1 VLLIPEVEYQI
12 VHIKYAS
19 GLVEVHVHPYTN
31 KKYYIKPK
39 IYVALG
45 ASPDVMTYVLPKAYA
60 HMLSQSDINRIN
72 SMQLSYAIVR
82 TVHMCGPDRIHF
94 DHKNYTWDLKLV
106 RI

>member
-1 VLLIPEVEYQI
+1 M
-12 VHIKYAS
+12 HIKYAS
-19 GLVEVHVHPYTN
+19 GLVFVHVRQYRN
-31 KKYYIKPK
+31 KEYYIKPK
-39 IYVALG
+39 NYVAMG

-60 HMLSQSDINRIN
+60 HMLSQLDINRIN
-72 SMQLSYAIVR
+72 SGQILYAIVR